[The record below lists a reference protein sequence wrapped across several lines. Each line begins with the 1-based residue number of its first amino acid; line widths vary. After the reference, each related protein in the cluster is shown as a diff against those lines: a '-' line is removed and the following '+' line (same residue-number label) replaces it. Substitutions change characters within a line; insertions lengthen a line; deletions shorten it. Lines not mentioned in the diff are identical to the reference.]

1 MSRLGIAI
9 VKEYERGVVF
19 RLGKLRSTRNP
30 GLRFMIP
37 FADNMMKVSLRT
49 VTRPIESQQVI
60 TRDNVSINVAAV
72 AYYHRV
78 DPAKSIIEVENVDS
92 AIYQIAQTTVR
103 NVVGASILDQVLSHT
118 EQLNESIKQIL
129 EATSERWGVV
139 VEIVELK
146 DIVLPDTMKRA
157 MAREAEAERE
167 KRAKIIAAEGEALS
181 AGKLAEA
188 ADVIRDH
195 PISLQLRNLQVLGE
209 IAVERNSTIIFPAQF
224 LDSARAIAQFVDNET
239 WGHAQIQALAT
250 ADASATDVP
259 DADVPDTDV
268 PDADVPALRPP
279 VT

>member
-1 MSRLGIAI
+1 MSRLGVAI

-19 RLGKLRSTRNP
+19 RVGKLRNTRNP

-37 FADNMMKVSLRT
+37 FVDNMVKVSLRT

-60 TRDNVSINVAAV
+60 TKDNVSINVAAV
-72 AYYHRV
+72 AYYRRI
-78 DPAKSIIEVENVDS
+78 DPVKSIVEVENVDT

-103 NVVGASILDQVLSHT
+103 NVVGTSILDQVLSHT
-118 EQLNESIKQIL
+118 EQLNASIKEIL

-139 VEIVELK
+139 VQIVELK

-188 ADVIRDH
+188 ADVIREH
-195 PISLQLRNLQVLGE
+195 PISLQLRNLQVLSE
-209 IAVERNSTIIFPAQF
+209 IAIERNSTIIFPAQF

-239 WGHAQIQALAT
+239 LGHGQIAPPGTPSGL
-250 ADASATDVP
+250 DASS
-259 DADVPDTDV
+259 
-268 PDADVPALRPP
+268 RRS
-279 VT
+279 

>member
-1 MSRLGIAI
+1 MSRLGVAI

-19 RLGKLRSTRNP
+19 RVGKLRNTRNP

-37 FADNMMKVSLRT
+37 FVDNMLKVSLRT
-49 VTRPIESQQVI
+49 ITRPIESQQVI
-60 TRDNVSINVAAV
+60 TKDNVSINVAAV

-78 DPAKSIIEVENVDS
+78 DPVKSILEVESVDS

-118 EQLNESIKQIL
+118 EQLNESIKRIL

-139 VEIVELK
+139 VQIVELK

-195 PISLQLRNLQVLGE
+195 PISLQLRNLQVLSE
-209 IAVERNSTIIFPAQF
+209 IAIERNSTIIFPAQF
-224 LDSARAIAQFVDNET
+224 LDSARAIAQFVDAET
-239 WGHAQIQALAT
+239 WGHAEIQARDAGEIPQTEVRDT
-250 ADASATDVP
+250 AVTDGEP
-259 DADVPDTDV
+259 TQ
-268 PDADVPALRPP
+268 PP
-279 VT
+279 VAPTV

>member
-19 RLGKLRSTRNP
+19 RVGKLRNTRNP

-37 FADNMMKVSLRT
+37 FVDNMTKVSLRT
-49 VTRPIESQQVI
+49 ITRPIESQQVI
-60 TRDNVSINVAAV
+60 TKDNVSINVAAV

-78 DPAKSIIEVENVDS
+78 DPEKSIIEVENVDS

-103 NVVGASILDQVLSHT
+103 NVVGSSILDQVLSHT
-118 EQLNESIKQIL
+118 EQLNESIKRIL

-139 VEIVELK
+139 VQIVELK

-224 LDSARAIAQFVDNET
+224 LDSARAIAQFVDHET
-239 WGHAQIQALAT
+239 LGHEQIQALDT
-250 ADASATDVP
+250 AKAPPTEVRDTAV
-259 DADVPDTDV
+259 ADVEPTQ
-268 PDADVPALRPP
+268 PP
-279 VT
+279 VAPV